1 MYSIINGVA
10 SIYMLNQSL
19 YIIIIS
25 CPLQTFSS
33 PVIQQRQHTQF
44 SFKKPKFIPEP
55 QITRRPRSTM
65 QPRSVPGG
73 KIDSLPQINV
83 KRVDF
88 ELGEMETVKWKNKR
102 IKQREDVEYLFQN
115 GK

>member
-1 MYSIINGVA
+1 M
-10 SIYMLNQSL
+10 QSL
-19 YIIIIS
+19 YITILSQS

-33 PVIQQRQHTQF
+33 PVFQQRQHTQF
-44 SFKKPKFIPEP
+44 SFKPKFIPEP

-65 QPRSVPGG
+65 QPRSVPSD

-88 ELGEMETVKWKNKR
+88 ELGEMETVNSRTKNKR
-102 IKQREDVEYLFQN
+102 NKQRECVEYLFQN
-115 GK
+115 SK